1 MSCGQCSAVVAQGSN
16 YCSNCGARV
25 AAVPPSEPRQSDEQ
39 LTWKVRHETGLPLK
53 AYFYWKK
60 KNGRLVRS
68 SEFTQPELE
77 IEIERLSTAGEDTTQ
92 FVLALK
98 MLALSRGGG

>member
-1 MSCGQCSAVVAQGSN
+1 M
-16 YCSNCGARV
+16 GARRV
-25 AAVPPSEPRQSDEQ
+25 DEE
-39 LTWKVRHETGLPLK
+39 LTWKVGHDAGHGREKAAPK

-60 KNGRLVRS
+60 KSGQLVRS
-68 SEFTQPELE
+68 AEFTQSELE
-77 IEIERLSTAGEDTTQ
+77 AEIERLSGAGEDTTE

>member
-1 MSCGQCSAVVAQGSN
+1 MGER
-16 YCSNCGARV
+16 RV
-25 AAVPPSEPRQSDEQ
+25 DEE
-39 LTWKVRHETGLPLK
+39 LTWKVGHEAAGQGPLEKAAPK

-60 KNGRLVRS
+60 KDGRLVRS
-68 SEFTQPELE
+68 AEFTQPELE